1 MEFITHDLDGK
12 AREAR
17 AFIIGGVCVV
27 IGKMKVRLDVGCG
40 WVRRRSMSSWSR
52 FKVGVK
58 TLCRSE
64 KITAMEVV
72 TGNVNLGSLPTIVW
86 GRCRGAWL
94 RSTICQRVLIV
105 VRSMLW

>member
-12 AREAR
+12 TREAR

-27 IGKMKVRLDVGCG
+27 IGKVKVRLDVGCG
-40 WVRRRSMSSWSR
+40 WVQKQSMSSWSR

-72 TGNVNLGSLPTIVW
+72 TGNVNLGSLPTISV
-86 GRCRGAWL
+86 G
-94 RSTICQRVLIV
+94 
-105 VRSMLW
+105 